1 MHNPNPV
8 KGYERKGA
16 RTMTRKR
23 RISDII
29 VYSGLVLAGLICIF
43 PLLMALMN
51 SFKSNRELLT
61 NVMSL
66 PTRIHFD
73 NYIRTFHKMKYFRS
87 LSNTTM
93 LAGVSVSIMILFSAL
108 AGWKLSRTK
117 TRLSNFIF
125 SLFVFSMLI
134 PFSSIMIPL
143 YRVVANLN
151 IKNSLLG
158 LSMVYVGLGVS
169 MAIFLYHGFVKSI
182 PYELEESAS
191 IDGCG
196 NLETFFYIVL
206 PLLKPITAT
215 ICITNVLWIW
225 NDFLLPLIVVSKS
238 EKYTLL
244 LSTNT
249 LFGQYSSDWTAIL
262 SALIL
267 AAFPVI
273 IFYSIFQKQI
283 LKGIADGAVKG

>member
-1 MHNPNPV
+1 MR
-8 KGYERKGA
+8 RKQ
-16 RTMTRKR
+16 M
-23 RISDII
+23 ISNIL
-29 VYSGLVLAGLICIF
+29 VYSGLVIAGVFCLF

-51 SFKSNRELLT
+51 SFKTNGELLT
-61 NVMSL
+61 NVMSWPKEFQL
-66 PTRIHFD
+66 N
-73 NYIRTFHKMKYFRS
+73 NYIRTFEKMHYFRS
-87 LSNTTM
+87 LMNTVI
-93 LAGVSVSIMILFSAL
+93 LAGVSVSTMILFSAL
-108 AGWKLSRTK
+108 AGWKLCRTK
-117 TRLSNFIF
+117 TRLSAFLF

-143 YRVVANLN
+143 YRVVNSLH

-158 LSMVYVGLGVS
+158 LSLVYVGLGIS

-182 PYELEESAS
+182 PLELEEAAA

-196 NLETFFYIVL
+196 NLATFFHIIL

-225 NDFLLPLIVVSKS
+225 NDFLLPLIVVSRN

-249 LFGQYSSDWTAIL
+249 LFGQYSSDWSAIL

-267 AAFPVI
+267 AAFPVV
-273 IFYSIFQKQI
+273 IFYALFQKQI
-283 LKGIADGAVKG
+283 LKGISDGAIKG